1 MKDPTEALQQ
11 HMEEFQRMLHA
22 QKYLAVVQQKIA
34 TEQDRISMEEAV
46 VEAEYRDV
54 ERLESLSVQALFG
67 KVLGDK
73 ADRLEKERQE
83 YLEAVLAL
91 KQSYKALELLQFE
104 EQVLQEKTIAIP
116 QKQALIKSLLKEQD
130 HNLLDDPQKMGWLR
144 LFEAMERASK
154 MAVDVQEAKEIGQSC
169 QERAIFIIQLLQE
182 AADLREWEK
191 SRWDPDYAVEK
202 TKVDQALDEFYR
214 LYQELQTFE
223 LEVED
228 LQLNARLPTVSTI
241 GLFEDSVSIYHNNLI
256 NDWVV
261 KNRIS
266 SILKVMNNLLE
277 RIKILYEAV
286 LHKEQATAPEIPYLE
301 EIRMRL
307 MSRD

>member
-34 TEQDRISMEEAV
+34 TEHDRISMEEAV

-54 ERLESLSVQALFG
+54 ESLESLSVQALFS

-73 ADRLEKERQE
+73 AERLEKERQE

-104 EQVLQEKTIAIP
+104 EQILQEKTIAIP

-144 LFEAMERASK
+144 LFEAMERAWK
-154 MAVDVQEAKEIGQSC
+154 MAVDVQEAKDIGQSC
-169 QERAIFIIQLLQE
+169 QERAIFIIELLKD
-182 AADLREWEK
+182 AADLREWEN

-223 LEVED
+223 LEVAD
-228 LQLNARLPTVSTI
+228 LQLNARLPTVNSI
-241 GLFEDSVSIYHNNLI
+241 SHFEDSVSVYHNHLI

-266 SILKVMNNLLE
+266 SLLKVMKNLLE

-286 LHKEQATAPEIPYLE
+286 LQKEQVAAQEIPYLE

-307 MSRD
+307 MSED

>member
-91 KQSYKALELLQFE
+91 KQSYKAFELLQFE

-144 LFEAMERASK
+144 LFEAMERARK

-307 MSRD
+307 MSKD

>member
-54 ERLESLSVQALFG
+54 ERLESLSVQALFS

-73 ADRLEKERQE
+73 ANRLEKERQE

-144 LFEAMERASK
+144 LFEAMEMAWK

-169 QERAIFIIQLLQE
+169 QDRAIFIIELLE
-182 AADLREWEK
+182 DAAELREWAK
-191 SRWDPDYAVEK
+191 SQWDPDYAVEK
-202 TKVDQALDEFYR
+202 TKVDQAMDEFYR

-223 LEVED
+223 LEVAD
-228 LQLNARLPTVSTI
+228 LRLHARLPTVSSI
-241 GLFEDSVSIYHNNLI
+241 GHFEDSVSIYHNNLI

-266 SILKVMNNLLE
+266 SVRKVMKNLLE
-277 RIKILYEAV
+277 RIQLLNEAV
-286 LHKEQATAPEIPYLE
+286 LQKEQVTAQEIPYLE
-301 EIRMRL
+301 EIRMRM

>member
-46 VEAEYRDV
+46 VEAEYRNV

-202 TKVDQALDEFYR
+202 SKVDQALDEFYR

-307 MSRD
+307 MSKD

>member
-54 ERLESLSVQALFG
+54 ERLESLSVQALFS

-91 KQSYKALELLQFE
+91 KQSYKAFELLQFE

-307 MSRD
+307 MSKD

>member
-11 HMEEFQRMLHA
+11 HIEEFQRMLHA

-34 TEQDRISMEEAV
+34 TEQDRIILEEAV

-54 ERLESLSVQALFG
+54 ERLESLSVQALFSE
-67 KVLGDK
+67 VLGDK

-91 KQSYKALELLQFE
+91 KQSYRALELLQFE

-116 QKQALIKSLLKEQD
+116 QKQAIIKSLLKEQD

>member
-54 ERLESLSVQALFG
+54 ERLESLSVQALFS

-91 KQSYKALELLQFE
+91 KQSYKAFELLQFE

>member
-34 TEQDRISMEEAV
+34 TEQDRIRMEEAV

-307 MSRD
+307 MSKD

>member
-307 MSRD
+307 MSKD

>member
-1 MKDPTEALQQ
+1 MKDPTDALQQ

-34 TEQDRISMEEAV
+34 IEQDRISMEEAV

-54 ERLESLSVQALFG
+54 ERLESLSVQALFS

-116 QKQALIKSLLKEQD
+116 QKQTLIKSILKEQD

-169 QERAIFIIQLLQE
+169 QERAIFIIELLQE

-223 LEVED
+223 LEVAD

-241 GLFEDSVSIYHNNLI
+241 GQFEDSVSIYHNNLI

-286 LHKEQATAPEIPYLE
+286 LHKEQATAQEIPYLE

-307 MSRD
+307 MSKD

>member
-54 ERLESLSVQALFG
+54 ERLESLSVQALFS

-307 MSRD
+307 MSKD